1 MLADLC
7 KCQQKTIENNTE
19 ITILSRKISDKSKRI
34 MESFHNVSF
43 VRKSTSSFAY
53 DGMTYEM
60 TVSNHMGAWV
70 MCIVDY
76 TLNIANISNS

>member
-1 MLADLC
+1 
-7 KCQQKTIENNTE
+7 
-19 ITILSRKISDKSKRI
+19 

-53 DGMTYEM
+53 DGLACEM
-60 TVSNHMGAWV
+60 AASNHTGAWV

>member
-1 MLADLC
+1 
-7 KCQQKTIENNTE
+7 
-19 ITILSRKISDKSKRI
+19 

-53 DGMTYEM
+53 DGLACEM
-60 TVSNHMGAWV
+60 AASNHMGAWV